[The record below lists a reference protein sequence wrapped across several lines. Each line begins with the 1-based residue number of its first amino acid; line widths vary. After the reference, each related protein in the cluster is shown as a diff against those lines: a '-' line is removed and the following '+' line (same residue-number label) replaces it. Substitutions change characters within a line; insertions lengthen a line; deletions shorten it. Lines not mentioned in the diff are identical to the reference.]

1 MYRIKQLR
9 EDKKLSQRALAQK
22 IGVSAKAV
30 NFWESGRVD
39 PSAHSISLLADE
51 FGCTC
56 DYLLGREDDFGNVN
70 VMKELTETERSWL
83 ELLHRLSDRRQ
94 SQALDYI
101 RNLIEKDN

>member
-39 PSAHSISLLADE
+39 PSAHSISLLADA

-101 RNLIEKDN
+101 RYLIEKDN